1 MAIRQLAEMEARHR
15 APLVAV
21 EVVDWVEMAAMAGM
35 EEPLVAAVAAVVCLE
50 TVAMAAPVVGV
61 GGAGHRT
68 ARMQMALLEEPVVE
82 AAVTVETMQLRELPG
97 GQMVEVVAVDKVQMA
112 GLAESL
118 GERGEVAVATADARV
133 DMPEVA
139 RALEAWVRRE
149 ALLASAV
156 AWVAS
161 VARQEEGAVD
171 LEAPYLSVKEAPCQS
186 SIQLSPQTI
195 RQLPAWE
202 ASMVKPLERTSI

>member
-1 MAIRQLAEMEARHR
+1 
-15 APLVAV
+15 
-21 EVVDWVEMAAMAGM
+21 MAGM

-50 TVAMAAPVVGV
+50 TVAMASPVVGV

-139 RALEAWVRRE
+139 RAVEFGCGGRHCWLRR
-149 ALLASAV
+149 
-156 AWVAS
+156 WRGW
-161 VARQEEGAVD
+161 RQWHGRRRGQWIWRRRICPSRRHPVSRRFNCHRKQ
-171 LEAPYLSVKEAPCQS
+171 YVNCRHGKRQWS
-186 SIQLSPQTI
+186 S
-195 RQLPAWE
+195 RWNE
-202 ASMVKPLERTSI
+202 PLFRYCS